1 VGGDGGAPALT
12 GPAARSIMDVAME
25 ENTPPSS
32 PLARLKASLRDTRAL
47 IIVGLVLAVAAA
59 GSAVYKKVVLK
70 PELAL
75 ATMRYEAQMGLMRL
89 YDLQMEYRKGHE
101 AYANDLEAL
110 LATAPDGA
118 QLRDKLKA
126 STDISTLAVIGDAD
140 RFRLEANIRDPQRT
154 LVKIR
159 GPLGER

>member
-1 VGGDGGAPALT
+1 
-12 GPAARSIMDVAME
+12 MNVAME

-32 PLARLKASLRDTRAL
+32 SPIAKLKAALDKRAL
-47 IIVGLVLAVAAA
+47 IIVALVLAVVAA
-59 GSAVYKKVVLK
+59 GSAVYKKTVLK

-118 QLRDKLKA
+118 QLREKLKA
-126 STDISTLAVIGDAD
+126 NMDISTLAVIGDAD
-140 RFRLEANIRDPQRT
+140 RFRLEANILDPQRT

>member
-1 VGGDGGAPALT
+1 
-12 GPAARSIMDVAME
+12 MNVAME

-32 PLARLKASLRDTRAL
+32 PLARLKASLSDTRAL
-47 IIVGLVLAVAAA
+47 VIVGLVLAGAAA

-75 ATMRYEAQMGLMRL
+75 ATMRFDSQMGLMRL
-89 YDLQMEYRKGHE
+89 YDLQMEYRKSHE
-101 AYANDLEAL
+101 AYANDLETL

-126 STDISTLAVIGDAD
+126 STDITTLAVIGDAD